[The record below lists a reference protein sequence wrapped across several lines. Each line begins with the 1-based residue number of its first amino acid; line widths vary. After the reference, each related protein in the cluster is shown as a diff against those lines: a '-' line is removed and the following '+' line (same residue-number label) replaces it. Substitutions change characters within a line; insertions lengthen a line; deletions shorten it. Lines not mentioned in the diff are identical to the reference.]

1 MAGTIH
7 STIGTDRTD
16 MAGIMVGTTHT
27 IGVGDVDIHITI
39 TTIII
44 TTIIHIVHR
53 TTDLH
58 TTTHHTTHHTRVRAA
73 WATRDTTTTT
83 ALVRS

>member
-7 STIGTDRTD
+7 STIGTGRTD
-16 MAGIMVGTTHT
+16 MAGIMVGTTHI

-39 TTIII
+39 TTII

-53 TTDLH
+53 TTGLH
-58 TTTHHTTHHTRVRAA
+58 TTTHHTRVRAA

>member
-27 IGVGDVDIHITI
+27 IGVGEVDIHITI
-39 TTIII
+39 TTITTI
-44 TTIIHIVHR
+44 TTTIAHIVHR
-53 TTDLH
+53 TTGLH
-58 TTTHHTTHHTRVRAA
+58 TTTHHTRARVA

>member
-1 MAGTIH
+1 
-7 STIGTDRTD
+7 

-44 TTIIHIVHR
+44 TTIAHIAHR
-53 TTDLH
+53 TTGLH
-58 TTTHHTTHHTRVRAA
+58 TTTHHTRARAA

>member
-16 MAGIMVGTTHT
+16 MAGIMVGTTHI
-27 IGVGDVDIHITI
+27 IGVGDVDIHTTI

-53 TTDLH
+53 TTGLL
-58 TTTHHTTHHTRVRAA
+58 TTTHHTRVRAA

>member
-39 TTIII
+39 I

-53 TTDLH
+53 TTGLH
-58 TTTHHTTHHTRVRAA
+58 TTTHHTTTHHTRVRAA

>member
-16 MAGIMVGTTHT
+16 MAGIMVGTTHI
-27 IGVGDVDIHITI
+27 IGVGATDIHTI
-39 TTIII
+39 TTITTTII
-44 TTIIHIVHR
+44 TTIAHIVHR
-53 TTDLH
+53 MAAVIRTTI
-58 TTTHHTTHHTRVRAA
+58 HHTRVRAA

>member
-44 TTIIHIVHR
+44 TTIAHIAHR
-53 TTDLH
+53 MAAVIRT
-58 TTTHHTTHHTRVRAA
+58 TTHHTRVRAA

>member
-1 MAGTIH
+1 MVGTIH

-39 TTIII
+39 TTITTII
-44 TTIIHIVHR
+44 TTIAHR
-53 TTDLH
+53 TTGLH
-58 TTTHHTTHHTRVRAA
+58 TTTHHTRARAA